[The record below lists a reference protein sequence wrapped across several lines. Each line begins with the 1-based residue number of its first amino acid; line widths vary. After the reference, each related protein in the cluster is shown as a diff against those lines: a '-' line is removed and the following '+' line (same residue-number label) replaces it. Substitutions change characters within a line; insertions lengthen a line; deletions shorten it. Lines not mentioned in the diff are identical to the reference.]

1 MKIKFIRQREEMD
14 CGPTCLKIIC
24 NYYGINPSI
33 QYLRDQC
40 DKSQQGVTLQ
50 GINVTAEDLGF
61 RTIPLRLGIDDF
73 MEQAQLP
80 CIIHWQNSHYVVVYK
95 IHKDKVYM
103 ADPAKGKIIISRND
117 FKEFW
122 CKNDDAGVVLFLQPT
137 EKVYQYEEEIQS
149 TNGLYH
155 ILLHFSRFKK
165 FFFQLGIG
173 AMLVSLTNLTLP
185 FLTQALVDHGIGNK
199 DIDFLYIILI
209 GQIFLFISKTSVEF
223 IRGWLLMHMGTR
235 INIAIVSEF
244 LMKLMR
250 LPLSY
255 FARSNLGDVL
265 QRIMDH
271 HKIEEFLTSHSLTTI
286 FSLINLVLFSII
298 MATYSVHIFLI
309 FFFSSLLSIYWVTL
323 FLNKRKVLDYRE
335 FKQLSDNQ
343 NAIVEIVSAMPE
355 IKLNNCAS
363 SYRWQWEKIQAKLYK
378 TRIKGLALDQY
389 QLAGNLFINEMK
401 NIIIT
406 FWAAYLVIEGEIT
419 LGMMMAITYIL
430 AQMNTPIENLIN
442 FIKMGQD
449 AKLSMERLMEV
460 QQLKDE
466 KDEVETQLSES
477 VPPGDLK
484 INNLTFKYSKHDKQA
499 VLNKFN
505 LIIPHKKTTAIVGT
519 SGSGKTTLL
528 KLLLKFYQPDD
539 GSISLNGQNIKF
551 ICSDYWRG
559 LCGVVMQD
567 GHIFSN
573 SIAKNI
579 ALSNDSLNMSK
590 VISAAKTAN
599 IHNEIENLPQGYF
612 TPIGVEGV
620 GLSGGQ
626 IQRILIARAVYKDP
640 HYIFLD
646 EATSALDAKNEKKIQ
661 NNLTGFLKGKT
672 VLVIAHR
679 LSTVKNADQII
690 VMEKGNVVEQGTHEE
705 LTQLKGH
712 YYDLVKNQLELGN

>member
-1 MKIKFIRQREEMD
+1 MKIKFIRQREAMD

-24 NYYGINPSI
+24 QYYGLNPSI
-33 QYLRDQC
+33 QLLREQC

-50 GINVTAEDLGF
+50 GINSTAEDLGF
-61 RTIPLRLGIDDF
+61 KTIPLRLKIDDF

-95 IHKDKVYM
+95 IHKNKVYM
-103 ADPAKGKIIISRND
+103 ADPGKGKVVISKND

-122 CKNDDAGVVLFLQPT
+122 CSNDDSGIVLFLQPT
-137 EKVYQYEEEIQS
+137 EKIYQFEEEVQS
-149 TNGLYH
+149 SNGLYH
-155 ILLHFSRFKK
+155 ILLHFTRFKK

-173 AMLVSLTNLTLP
+173 AMLVSLTNLALP

-209 GQIFLFISKTSVEF
+209 GQIFLFVSKTSVEF

-235 INIAIVSEF
+235 INIAIVSEY

-255 FARSNLGDVL
+255 FAQSNLGDVL

-271 HKIEEFLTSHSLTTI
+271 NKIEEFLTSHSLTTI
-286 FSLINLVLFSII
+286 FSLINLVIFSII
-298 MATYSVHIFLI
+298 MATYSIHIFLI

-343 NAIVEIVSAMPE
+343 NAIVQIVNGMPE
-355 IKLNNCAS
+355 IKLNNCSS
-363 SYRWQWEKIQAKLYK
+363 SYRWHWEKIQAKLYK

-430 AQMNTPIENLIN
+430 AQMNTPIDNIIN

-449 AKLSMERLMEV
+449 AKLSMERLIEV
-460 QQLKDE
+460 QQLTDE
-466 KDEVETQLSES
+466 KDEVETQLSDT
-477 VPPGDLK
+477 VPAGDLNIK
-484 INNLTFKYSKHDKQA
+484 DLSFKYSKHDKHH
-499 VLNKFN
+499 VLDSFSLN
-505 LIIPHKKTTAIVGT
+505 IPYKKTTAIVGS

-528 KLLLKFYQPDD
+528 KLLLKFYQPND
-539 GSISLNGQNIKF
+539 GSITLSGQNIKF
-551 ICSDYWRG
+551 ICSDYWRS

-567 GHIFSN
+567 GHIFN
-573 SIAKNI
+573 DSIARNI
-579 ALSNDSLNMSK
+579 ALSNDSLDMAK

-599 IHNEIENLPQGYF
+599 IHNEIESLPQGYF
-612 TPIGVEGV
+612 SPIGVEGI

-626 IQRILIARAVYKDP
+626 IQRILIARAVYKNP
-640 HYIFLD
+640 QYIFLD
-646 EATSALDAKNEKKIQ
+646 EATSALDANNEREIQKNLSQ
-661 NNLTGFLKGKT
+661 FLRDKT

-690 VMEKGNVVEQGTHEE
+690 VMDKGVVVEKGTHEQ
-705 LTQLKGH
+705 LTKLKGF
-712 YYDLVKNQLELGN
+712 YFELVKNQLELGG